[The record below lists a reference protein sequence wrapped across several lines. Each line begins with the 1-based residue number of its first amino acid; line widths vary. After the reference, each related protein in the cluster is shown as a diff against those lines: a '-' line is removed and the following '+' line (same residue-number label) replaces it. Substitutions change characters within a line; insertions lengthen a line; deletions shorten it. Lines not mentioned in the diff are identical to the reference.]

1 MGSVDRALWYIF
13 ILSLVLIGVAYWVGL
28 KSDIGSISAALN
40 SLVLY
45 VTGRNSKGNFAG
57 YPKAA

>member
-1 MGSVDRALWYIF
+1 MADRTIYYVF
-13 ILSLVLIGVAYWVGL
+13 VLSLVLIALAYYTGL
-28 KSDIGSISAALN
+28 KSDLGAISSAVN
-40 SLVLY
+40 SLILY